1 MLMIWTRHFWF
12 FSRPVEETKDGD
24 PAASTDLGDKIVFG
38 TEDETPEIAEESE
51 EEESGSE
58 TEGDSESTTSWEDM
72 SHFNPDLLLYKAA
85 KVTYHKHIECGKGF
99 WNNLLSIQYRIWK
112 LRVF

>member
-1 MLMIWTRHFWF
+1 M
-12 FSRPVEETKDGD
+12 
-24 PAASTDLGDKIVFG
+24 
-38 TEDETPEIAEESE
+38 AEESE

-85 KVTYHKHIECGKGF
+85 KVI
-99 WNNLLSIQYRIWK
+99 
-112 LRVF
+112 